1 MYSPKMQPGTIRAG
15 TAVYDVNGHVG
26 IVYDIEPDGR
36 IDYMDAHPDYTVT
49 RSVYGPE
56 FGQSPARLGGGLK
69 NWRPM
74 KLVGARNRGGRLI
87 GGHIV
92 LAENDTIPDF
102 SLEQYTGNVPGTIGD
117 GENARFAYNNIELSF
132 YEYLRVAVA
141 GGKPTY
147 NPVYELRSTMR
158 TLCNDLKDRVFAV
171 DLAVKQGIDKKA
183 QPAHLPDNIYN
194 AGDEEWESYSTPSRD
209 ARIKTGFAQLYMDLQ
224 KMLFLWE
231 QRDLRIAYEGI
242 SLKEDLQKM
251 YAEEAAACTVAYTD
265 SNGAE
270 ITLAFDDLAQ
280 RLFRF
285 DFDPYH
291 CIERRW
297 GARDEEMAACADDE
311 MKGRWYRAEQRL
323 RNQIDRTY
331 DVSMGFSL
339 VQLEKQVDHSG
350 ADKPPTIDIKGL
362 IDRIGERAPFLGMQP
377 IGR

>member
-1 MYSPKMQPGTIRAG
+1 
-15 TAVYDVNGHVG
+15 
-26 IVYDIEPDGR
+26 
-36 IDYMDAHPDYTVT
+36 
-49 RSVYGPE
+49 
-56 FGQSPARLGGGLK
+56 
-69 NWRPM
+69 
-74 KLVGARNRGGRLI
+74 
-87 GGHIV
+87 
-92 LAENDTIPDF
+92 
-102 SLEQYTGNVPGTIGD
+102 
-117 GENARFAYNNIELSF
+117 
-132 YEYLRVAVA
+132 
-141 GGKPTY
+141 
-147 NPVYELRSTMR
+147 
-158 TLCNDLKDRVFAV
+158 
-171 DLAVKQGIDKKA
+171 
-183 QPAHLPDNIYN
+183 
-194 AGDEEWESYSTPSRD
+194 
-209 ARIKTGFAQLYMDLQ
+209 MDLQ